1 MLFHCMFW
9 TKTFLKSNLLWKG
22 KDSKDSDKKMK
33 ELDNDARKYTN
44 DVNIMLMILCS
55 FWHILKKSKRFKT
68 HYISRKFI

>member
-1 MLFHCMFW
+1 MLFRCMFRR
-9 TKTFLKSNLLWKG
+9 KTFLKSNLLWKG

>member
-1 MLFHCMFW
+1 
-9 TKTFLKSNLLWKG
+9 
-22 KDSKDSDKKMK
+22 MK

-55 FWHILKKSKRFKT
+55 FWHIFIKSKRFKT

>member
-1 MLFHCMFW
+1 
-9 TKTFLKSNLLWKG
+9 
-22 KDSKDSDKKMK
+22 MK

-55 FWHILKKSKRFKT
+55 FWHIFKKSKHFKT